1 MVAFCFPSFC
11 IDKDF
16 EGKQKAKLE
25 LASASK
31 NFPSFLIFLILKENR
46 NNVKAILIDFNQM
59 PSISYGASM
68 RQR

>member
-31 NFPSFLIFLILKENR
+31 NFPSFLFFLILKENL
-46 NNVKAILIDFNQM
+46 NNVKAILFLIDEYVNH
-59 PSISYGASM
+59 SAIKID
-68 RQR
+68 